1 MNAVTDNSQAGTS
14 AFTDTFRRAY
24 EPVRDTAFGA
34 IESGERMVANH
45 PETAVFS
52 SFFLGLLIGGL
63 AGWALAGSLES
74 DWKDELRGMLSKAKG
89 RLNLD

>member
-1 MNAVTDNSQAGTS
+1 MNAVTDNPQTGTS
-14 AFTDTFRRAY
+14 GFTGTFRKAY
-24 EPVRDTAFGA
+24 EPVRDSAFGA
-34 IESGERMVANH
+34 IETGERYVANH

-63 AGWALAGSLES
+63 AGWALAES
-74 DWKDELRGMLSKAKG
+74 GGNDWKDELRTLLGKAKG